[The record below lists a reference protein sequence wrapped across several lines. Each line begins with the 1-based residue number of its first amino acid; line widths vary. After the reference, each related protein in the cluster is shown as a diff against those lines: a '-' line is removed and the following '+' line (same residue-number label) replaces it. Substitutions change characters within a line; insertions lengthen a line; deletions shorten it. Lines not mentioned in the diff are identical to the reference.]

1 MVINLLNNNLNDMQ
15 KLAVETT
22 EGPLLV
28 LAGAGSG
35 KTTVLV
41 NRIAHIICD
50 KNTPPWAVL
59 AITFTNKAAGE
70 MKTRLSAVLGS
81 EAEDIWSGTF
91 HSVCMRILRR
101 DIEKLGY
108 NRDFSVYDT
117 ADALIVVKE
126 CLNQLNLD
134 DKMFP
139 PKMVLSAISR
149 AKDSM
154 LDCREFEKQ
163 NAADFKMSK
172 ISAVYSLYQQKL
184 RANSAV
190 DFDDIILLTVNLL
203 SEFPE
208 VLDYYASKFRYILV
222 DEYQDTNHCQFE
234 LVRLLSSK
242 HKNICVVG
250 DDDQSIYKFRGAN
263 IENILNFEKRFKNAQ
278 VIKLEQNYRSTQSIL
293 DAANCV
299 ISNNKERK
307 DKKLWTSNAGGELPK
322 VYRADSEQYEAY
334 FIADRIRESLK
345 VRKYS
350 DFAVLYRTNAQSRV
364 IESVLRNNG
373 IPYRVVGGLRFYDR
387 KEVKDIIGYLRLV
400 ANKADNVS
408 FKRVINEPK
417 RGIGAKTVETVEALA
432 LRHGKS
438 MFEIASN
445 AYEYDDISKAAA
457 VRLGEFARLI
467 YSFDSL
473 SENIVILLDAV
484 LDNSGYMQALQLEN
498 TVESQSRIENIK
510 ELQSAVKEFITSNP
524 ENPSLSGY
532 LEQVSLVSDID
543 NYNESEDAVILMTL
557 HSVKGLEFPVV
568 FLCGMEEGVFPG
580 YRSLTEEG
588 GIEEERRL
596 CYVGITRARELL
608 YMTHA
613 SQRTLFG
620 NTTYNK
626 PSRFLE
632 EIPEG
637 MTEKLERKKSGDS
650 ETKSQNRKITSE
662 MLFGG
667 KMGGFGKPTNTVRTD
682 YAPGDMVEHR
692 KFGKGMILT
701 AKMSGS
707 DMKLEIAFESVGTK
721 TLMSSFAPLK
731 KL

>member
-1 MVINLLNNNLNDMQ
+1 MLNNNLNDMQ
-15 KLAVETT
+15 KAAVEAT

-50 KNTPPWAVL
+50 KNNPPWSVL

-70 MKTRLSAVLGS
+70 MKARLETVLGQ
-81 EAEDIWSGTF
+81 AANDIWSGTF

-108 NRDFSVYDT
+108 NRDFSVYDS
-117 ADALIVVKE
+117 ADQLVVVKD
-126 CLNQLNLD
+126 CLKQLNMD

-139 PKMVLSAISR
+139 PKSVLSVISR
-149 AKDSM
+149 AKDS
-154 LDCREFEKQ
+154 LTDCREFERQ
-163 NAADFKMSK
+163 YAADFKMSK
-172 ISAVYSLYQQKL
+172 IAAVYSLYQKSL
-184 RANSAV
+184 SENSAV
-190 DFDDIILLTVNLL
+190 DFDDIIVLTVKLLT
-203 SEFPE
+203 EFPE
-208 VLDYYASKFRYILV
+208 ILDYYASKFKYILV

-242 HKNICVVG
+242 HHNICVVG

-263 IENILNFEKRFKNAQ
+263 IENILNFEKQFKNAQ

-293 DAANCV
+293 DAANSV
-299 ISNNKERK
+299 IANNTERK
-307 DKKLWTSNAGGELPK
+307 DKKLWTANKSGELPK
-322 VYRADSEQYEAY
+322 VYTADNEQYEAY
-334 FIADRIRESLK
+334 FIADKIISERR
-345 VRKYS
+345 RYS

-364 IESVLRNNG
+364 IESVLRNNA

-387 KEVKDIIGYLRLV
+387 KEVKDIIAYLRLI
-400 ANKADNVS
+400 ANPADNVS
-408 FKRVINEPK
+408 LKRIINEPK
-417 RGIGAKTVETVEALA
+417 RGIGAKTMETVEAVSI
-432 LRHGKS
+432 RDGKS
-438 MFEIASN
+438 MFSVISHTPEYPEIST
-445 AYEYDDISKAAA
+445 SAA
-457 VRLGEFARLI
+457 VKLGDFASMMLSVSEF
-467 YSFDSL
+467 
-473 SENIVILLDAV
+473 SENITLLLEAV
-484 LDNSGYMQALQLEN
+484 LERTGYMEALSREN

-510 ELQSAVKEFITSNP
+510 ELQSAVKEYINANP
-524 ENPSLSGY
+524 DNPSLSGF

-543 NYNESEDAVILMTL
+543 NYDNTEDAVVLMTL

-580 YRSLTEEG
+580 YRSFTEEG

-596 CYVGITRARELL
+596 CYVGITRAREKL
-608 YMTHA
+608 YMTCA

-620 NTTYNK
+620 NTTYNQ

-637 MTEKLERKKSGDS
+637 MTEKLVRKTAASTQSSPSKP
-650 ETKSQNRKITSE
+650 KITNE

-667 KMGGFGKPTNTVRTD
+667 HIGGFGSPKREIVTD
-682 YAPGDMVEHR
+682 YKIGDMVEHK
-692 KFGKGMILT
+692 KFGKGLILS
-701 AKMSGS
+701 AQMSGN

>member
-1 MVINLLNNNLNDMQ
+1 MLNNNLNDMQ

-41 NRIAHIICD
+41 NRIAHIICK
-50 KNTPPWAVL
+50 KNTPPWSVL

-70 MKTRLSAVLGS
+70 MKARLETVLGMS
-81 EAEDIWSGTF
+81 ANDIWSGTF
-91 HSVCMRILRR
+91 HSVCMRILRKE
-101 DIEKLGY
+101 IENLGY

-117 ADALIVVKE
+117 ADQIVVVKE
-126 CLNQLNLD
+126 CLKQLNMD

-139 PKMVLSAISR
+139 PKAVLSVISR
-149 AKDSM
+149 AKDS
-154 LDCREFEKQ
+154 LTDCTAFEKQ
-163 NAADFKMSK
+163 YAADFKMSK

-184 RANSAV
+184 RDNSAV
-190 DFDDIILLTVNLL
+190 DFDDIIVLTVKLLT
-203 SEFPE
+203 EFPDI
-208 VLDYYASKFRYILV
+208 LDYYASKFKYILV

-242 HKNICVVG
+242 HHNICAVG

-263 IENILNFEKRFKNAQ
+263 IENILSFEKRFRDAK

-299 ISNNKERK
+299 IANNTERK
-307 DKKLWTSNAGGELPK
+307 DKKLWTANKGGELPK
-322 VYRADSEQYEAY
+322 VFSAESEHYEAY
-334 FIADRIRESLK
+334 FIADKIIEE
-345 VRKYS
+345 RKNRNYS

-373 IPYRVVGGLRFYDR
+373 IPYRVVVGLRFYDR
-387 KEVKDIIGYLRLV
+387 KEVKDVIAYLRLI
-400 ANKADNVS
+400 ANRADNVS
-408 FKRVINEPK
+408 LKRIINEPK
-417 RGIGAKTVETVEALA
+417 RGIGAKTMETVEALSV
-432 LRHGKS
+432 RDNIS
-438 MFEIASN
+438 MFDVISDTVRYPEISRAS
-445 AYEYDDISKAAA
+445 AVKLSDFASMVIS
-457 VRLGEFARLI
+457 LE
-467 YSFDSL
+467 SFT
-473 SENIVILLDAV
+473 ENITLLLDAV
-484 LDNSGYMQALQLEN
+484 LEKSGYLQALTLEN

-510 ELQSAVKEFITSNP
+510 ELQSAVQEYISSNS
-524 ENPSLSGY
+524 ENPTLSGF

-543 NYNESEDAVILMTL
+543 NYDNTEDAVVLMTL

-568 FLCGMEEGVFPG
+568 FLCGLEEGVFPG
-580 YRSLTEEG
+580 FRSFTEEG

-596 CYVGITRARELL
+596 CYVGITRAREKL
-608 YMTHA
+608 YMTNA
-613 SQRTLFG
+613 KQRTLFG

-626 PSRFLE
+626 PSRFLD
-632 EIPEG
+632 EIPPE
-637 MTEKLERKKSGDS
+637 MVESLVKKAPASPLSDIPS
-650 ETKSQNRKITSE
+650 SKPKITND

-667 KMGGFGKPTNTVRTD
+667 SLGGFGMPKKEIVTD
-682 YAPGDMVEHR
+682 YKIGDMVEHK
-692 KFGKGMILT
+692 KFGKGLILS
-701 AKMSGS
+701 AQMSGN
-707 DMKLEIAFESVGTK
+707 DMKLEIAFEGVGTK

>member
-1 MVINLLNNNLNDMQ
+1 MLNNNLNDMQ
-15 KLAVETT
+15 KSAVETT

-50 KNTPPWAVL
+50 KSTPPWAVL

-70 MKTRLSAVLGS
+70 MKARLETVLGES
-81 EAEDIWSGTF
+81 ANDIWSGTF

-101 DIEKLGY
+101 EIERLGY
-108 NRDFSVYDT
+108 NRDFTVYDT
-117 ADALIVVKE
+117 SDQLVVIKE
-126 CLNQLNLD
+126 CIKELNID

-139 PKMVLSAISR
+139 PKSLQSVISR

-154 LDCREFEKQ
+154 TDCKEFEKMY
-163 NAADFKMSK
+163 ASDFRMSR

-184 RANSAV
+184 RSNSAL
-190 DFDDIILLTVNLL
+190 DFDDIILLTVKILT
-203 SEFPE
+203 EYPE
-208 VLDYYASKFRYILV
+208 VLDFYSSKFKYILV

-263 IENILNFEKRFKNAQ
+263 IENILNFEKIFKNAK
-278 VIKLEQNYRSTQSIL
+278 VIKLEQNYRSTKSIL
-293 DAANCV
+293 DVANCV
-299 ISNNKERK
+299 IANNTERK
-307 DKKLWTSNAGGELPK
+307 DKALWTSKTGGEKPK
-322 VYRADSEQYEAY
+322 FYAGSTEHDEAY
-334 FIADRIRESLK
+334 FVANKITEMKRE
-345 VRKYS
+345 RNYS

-364 IESVLRNNG
+364 IEATLRNNA

-387 KEVKDIIGYLRLV
+387 KEVKDIIAYLRLI
-400 ANKADNVS
+400 ANRGDNVS
-408 FKRVINEPK
+408 LKRIINEPK
-417 RGIGAKTVETVEALA
+417 RGIGAKSMETAEAIA
-432 LRHGKS
+432 ISEGKS
-438 MFEIASN
+438 LFEIVSSASVYN
-445 AYEYDDISKAAA
+445 DIPKAAA
-457 VRLGEFARLI
+457 AKFDAFSKMIL
-467 YSFDSL
+467 SF
-473 SENIVILLDAV
+473 ENMRNNVIMLLDSV
-484 LDNSGYMQALQLEN
+484 LESSGYMHALELEN
-498 TVESQSRIENIK
+498 TVESQSRAENIK
-510 ELQSAVKEFITSNP
+510 ELRSAVVDYVKSNDG
-524 ENPSLSGY
+524 EADLSGF

-543 NYNESEDAVILMTL
+543 NYDESEDAVVLMTL

-568 FLCGMEEGVFPG
+568 FLCGMEENVFPSF
-580 YRSLTEEG
+580 RSVTEEG

-596 CYVGITRARELL
+596 CYVGITRAREQLF
-608 YMTHA
+608 MSCA

-626 PSRFLE
+626 ESRFLN
-632 EIPEG
+632 EISPE
-637 MTEKLERKKSGDS
+637 LIERLVKKRPGPA
-650 ETKSQNRKITSE
+650 ENTSQKTRITTD

-667 KMGGFGKPTNTVRTD
+667 NIGGFGKPKASTATD
-682 YAPGDMVEHR
+682 YRTGEIVEHK
-692 KFGKGMILT
+692 KFGKGTILS
-701 AKMSGS
+701 AVKSGN